1 MTDSYGFGIRPQS
14 WHFSDGLPSEHRA
27 YIYEESLP
35 DIGNGHPRRDCLH
48 RADALHYVSFAAN
61 VYHVH
66 ILD

>member
-14 WHFSDGLPSEHRA
+14 WHFSDALPSEHRA

-35 DIGNGHPRRDCLH
+35 DDCLH